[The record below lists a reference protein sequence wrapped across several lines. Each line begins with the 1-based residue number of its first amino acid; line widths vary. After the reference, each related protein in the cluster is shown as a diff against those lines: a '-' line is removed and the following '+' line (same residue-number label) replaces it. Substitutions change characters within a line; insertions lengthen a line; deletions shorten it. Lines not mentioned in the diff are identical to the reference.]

1 MIAQS
6 VIDRVIDAAN
16 IYDVV
21 SDYVTLKRSG
31 ASYKGLCPFHDDT
44 TPSFYVS
51 PAKNLCKCF
60 SCGKGGNPV
69 HFIMEIEQL
78 SFYEAIKFLGKKFGI
93 EVEDKQLTPEER
105 KAESDRES
113 MFAVNEW
120 ASNYFHDHML
130 NTDMG
135 RAVGLAYFRGRGFR
149 DDIIE
154 RFRLGFCPDKMDEM
168 SSAAIRQGYN
178 PDYLVRTGLSF
189 RTDTGQMKDKY
200 RGRVIFPW
208 FGISGKVTGF
218 GGRVL
223 DARTKG
229 VTQKYINSPA
239 SEIYDK
245 SKELYGI
252 FQAKK
257 AIKKE
262 DRVYMVEGYT
272 DVISMHQCGVENVV
286 ANSGTALTNGQ
297 IRILLRFTKNITLL
311 YDGDTAGI
319 HAALRGTDML
329 LAAGMN
335 VNILLLPDGDDP
347 DSFAR
352 KHNATEF
359 KEYVEA
365 HQTDFI
371 TFKANLLLG
380 EAGNDPQ
387 KRTALIGNIVESISA
402 IPEEIG
408 RSVYIHQCSELMKV
422 REDILVR
429 EVAKKRKTLKEN
441 KERDTNRQQGVATT
455 GDSKSTDIPA
465 AETGGT
471 ESHNT
476 PNDTDASSSPGV
488 SNSAGSAD
496 ERFIGLERLIMRMIV
511 RYGERT
517 FSYLD
522 AEGQEVSSTIADY
535 ISQDLET
542 DDLQFQYP
550 LYREMLAQALEVV
563 HSQTTQQP
571 EPNCIAH
578 HFMSNPHLGI
588 SREAADLMSDRYVL
602 SKIFNDD
609 KLSEES
615 RPYEFTIHL
624 MMDYKFAVIEDT
636 INKIKRQLVNPTV
649 ISDTSKCAELLR
661 QQMLFTDLKKRLAKR
676 LGDRVIS

>member
-6 VIDRVIDAAN
+6 TIDRIIDAAS

-21 SDYVTLKRSG
+21 SDYVTLRRSG

-60 SCGKGGNPV
+60 SCGKGGNPI

-78 SFYEAIKFLGKKFGI
+78 NFFEAIKFLGKRFGI
-93 EVEDKQLTPEER
+93 EVEDKELTPEER

-120 ASNYFHDHML
+120 ASGYFHSQML
-130 NTDMG
+130 DTDIG
-135 RAVGLAYFRGRGFR
+135 KAVGLAYFRGRGFR

-154 RFRLGFCPDKMDEM
+154 EFRLGFCPDKMDAM
-168 SSAAIRQGYN
+168 SSEAIRKGYN
-178 PDYLVRTGLSF
+178 ADYLVRTGLAF
-189 RTDTGQMKDKY
+189 RMDNGQMRDKY

-229 VTQKYINSPA
+229 VSQKYINSPA

-245 SKELYGI
+245 SRELYGI

-286 ANSGTALTNGQ
+286 ANSGTALTDGQ
-297 IRILLRFTKNITLL
+297 IRILLRFTNNITLL
-311 YDGDTAGI
+311 YDGDAAGI
-319 HAALRGTDML
+319 HAAMRGTNML

-352 KHNATEF
+352 KHNASEF
-359 KEYVEA
+359 KAYVEA
-365 HQTDFI
+365 NQKDFI
-371 TFKANLLLG
+371 TFKADLLMG

-387 KRTALIGNIVESISA
+387 KKKNLIEDIVESIAS

-408 RSVYIHQCSELMKV
+408 RSVYIHQCSEMMKV
-422 REDILVR
+422 AEGILVR
-429 EVAKKRKTLKEN
+429 DVARKRNEKRPSQADAGREPTAATDNTAAQDGTADAAKPVAQDEPAIS
-441 KERDTNRQQGVATT
+441 DT
-455 GDSKSTDIPA
+455 
-465 AETGGT
+465 
-471 ESHNT
+471 
-476 PNDTDASSSPGV
+476 
-488 SNSAGSAD
+488 
-496 ERFIGLERLIMRMIV
+496 RLIKIEKALIRLIV
-511 RYGERT
+511 RYGGVRFNYIT
-517 FSYLD
+517 SD
-522 AEGQEVSSTIADY
+522 GDKANTTIVDF
-535 ISQDLET
+535 ISQDLEA
-542 DDLQFQYP
+542 DDLHLQHP
-550 LYREMLAQALEVV
+550 LYRSMLSQAAEVV
-563 HSQTTQQP
+563 HNPANDAQP
-571 EPNCIAH
+571 DSVTH
-578 HFMSNPHLGI
+578 HFLSNSDLDI
-588 SREAADLMSDRYVL
+588 SRMAAEMMSDRYVL
-602 SKIFNDD
+602 SKSSADD
-609 KLSEES
+609 PQSEES
-615 RPYEFTIHL
+615 RPEEFAVHL
-624 MMDYKFAVIEDT
+624 LLDYKFVIIEET
-636 INKIKRQLVNPTV
+636 IEQIKRQLADPAVL
-649 ISDTSKCAELLR
+649 SDSARCAEILR
-661 QQMLFTDLKKRLAKR
+661 KQMAYNEMKKCLAKR
-676 LGDRVIS
+676 LGDRVVG